1 MSLSLNMTAAQ
12 AQSAGATP
20 AARDTVQQADYIV
33 AVVNSEPVTN
43 HEVQVELRRAKQ
55 QFAQQGRPVP
65 DARELAAQVLEHLI
79 GIKIQLQ
86 LAQEMGIKVDE
97 PSIDQAEQ
105 MVARQNQMGVD
116 EMLQRLAQEGVDRQ
130 EFRSQLR
137 DQILMTRLR
146 EREVD
151 ARVRVG
157 DADVDQYIQS
167 QSAVSQVNQ
176 VLNLAQLLVAVPEGA
191 SAEQLTELHARAQRA
206 LMRARAGEDFTALVK
221 EFSDAADKVNGGV
234 MGLKPASR
242 YPELFIEATRAVGPG
257 ELTELI
263 RSGAG
268 FHILK
273 VLEKRAAGLPPV
285 TVTQTHSRH
294 ILLLASAQQSE
305 TQAVEKLR
313 DFRLRLESGKAD
325 FAALA
330 RQHSQDGSAANGGDL
345 GWVSPGQ
352 FVPEFESVMNRL
364 APGQMSDPLISR
376 FGVHLIQVLERRQ
389 STLSEQEQREMVR
402 NVLRRKKLEEAYVS
416 WMQDLRARAYVE
428 LREQPQ

>member
-1 MSLSLNMTAAQ
+1 MTAAQ
-12 AQSAGATP
+12 AQSAGAEM
-20 AARDTVQQADYIV
+20 AARNTVQQADFIV
-33 AVVNSEPVTN
+33 AVVNSEPLTN
-43 HEVQVELRRAKQ
+43 HEVQVELQRAKQ
-55 QFAQQGRPVP
+55 QLAQQGRPVP
-65 DARELAAQVLEHLI
+65 DARALAAQVLEQLI

-130 EFRSQLR
+130 EFRNQLR
-137 DQILMTRLR
+137 DQILLTRLR
-146 EREVD
+146 EREVE

-167 QSAVSQVNQ
+167 QSVANQANQ
-176 VLNLAQLLVAVPEGA
+176 VLNLAQLLVAVPEVA
-191 SAEQLTELHARAQRA
+191 SAQQLAELEARAQRA
-206 LMRARAGEDFTALVK
+206 LARARAGEDFAALVK
-221 EFSDAADKVNGGV
+221 EFSDAADKVNGGL

-242 YPELFIEATRAVGPG
+242 YPELFLEATRGVGPG
-257 ELTELI
+257 GLTGLV

-273 VLEKRAAGLPPV
+273 VVEKRAAGLPPV

-305 TQAVEKLR
+305 AQAVEKLR
-313 DFRLRLESGKAD
+313 DFRQRVESGKAD

-330 RQHSQDGSAANGGDL
+330 RQHSQDGSAGNGGDL

-364 APGQMSDPLISR
+364 AAGQISEPLISR

-389 STLSEQEQREMVR
+389 STLGEQEQREMVR
-402 NVLRRKKLEEAYVS
+402 NMLRRKKLEEAYAS